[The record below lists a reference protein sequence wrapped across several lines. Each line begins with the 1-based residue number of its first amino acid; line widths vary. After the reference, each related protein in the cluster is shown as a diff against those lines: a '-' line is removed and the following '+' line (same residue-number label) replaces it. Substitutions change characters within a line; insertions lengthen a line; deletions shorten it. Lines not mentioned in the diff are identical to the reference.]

1 MGNNPGGLR
10 HKTALERKD
19 LSRPVR
25 QALRD
30 GVLRSDHTVFDYGC
44 GRGGD
49 VRRLRRLGHKVS
61 GWDPVHAPRGA
72 PVASNV
78 VNLGY
83 VVNVIEDPVERTET
97 LLKAWELAA
106 DVLVVSARLTHDQRR
121 CQETEGYEDGVVTGM
136 GTFQK
141 FFTQSELSAWI
152 AETLGTPGV
161 PAAPGIIY
169 VFREEAEKERFL
181 VRRYGRRLSQPRQLI
196 SYERFEKNKLL
207 LRPLSDFFSERGR
220 LPQPE
225 ELANS
230 EDIAA
235 VFGSL
240 PMAFDVIRR
249 ATDSSAWKEISA
261 ARRDDLLVYLALS
274 RLSGRPVLSKLPSEL
289 QLDIRAHFGAY
300 TRACAEADALLFS
313 AGDKECVATACRESS
328 VGKQTPTALYV
339 HVDALPLL
347 DPVLR
352 VYEGCTRTF
361 IGVIEDANILKLHR
375 VKAQISYLC
384 YPEFEKDPHPA
395 AFDTTVVNLDDFRI
409 FYRRYADSS
418 NPPILH
424 RKEEFVAPDHPDL
437 AKFARLTA
445 QEESKGL
452 YEDSDSIGFRT
463 HWEDLLHSKRLRLRG
478 HRLCT
483 IKATPSEEIDARDET

>member
-1 MGNNPGGLR
+1 MSDSPSGLR

-25 QALRD
+25 QAIRD
-30 GVLRSDHTVFDYGC
+30 GVLQEELRILDYGC

-49 VRRLRRLGHKVS
+49 VRRLRKRGFEVT
-61 GWDPVHAPRGA
+61 GWDPVHAPRGSQ
-72 PVASNV
+72 PPSDI

-83 VVNVIEDPVERTET
+83 VVNVIEDPLERTET
-97 LLKAWELAA
+97 LQKAWSLAEG
-106 DVLVVSARLTHDQRR
+106 VLIVSARLTHDKRR
-121 CQETEGYEDGVVTGM
+121 CQETEDFEDGVLTGT

-152 AETLGTPGV
+152 ASSLETPGI
-161 PAAPGIIY
+161 PAAPGIVY
-169 VFREEAEKERFL
+169 VFRDDADKERFL

-196 SYERFEKNKLL
+196 SYEKYEKHQSLL
-207 LRPLSDFFSERGR
+207 QPLSEFFSQRGR

-225 ELANS
+225 ELSNS
-230 EDIAA
+230 PDLTEI
-235 VFGSL
+235 FGSL
-240 PMAFDVIRR
+240 PMAFDVVRR
-249 ATDSSAWKEISA
+249 ATDAKAWKEISA

-274 RLSGRPVLSKLPSEL
+274 RLSGRPVLSKLPPEL

-300 TRACAEADALLFS
+300 TRACKEADALLFS
-313 AGDKECVATACRESS
+313 AGDKDCISAACRASK

-361 IGVIEDANILKLHR
+361 LGTVEDANILKLHR

-384 YPEFEKDPHPA
+384 YPEFERDPHPA
-395 AFDTTVVNLDDFRI
+395 AFDTIVVNLDEFRI
-409 FYRRYADSS
+409 FYRRYADSD

-424 RKEEFVAPDHPDL
+424 RKEELVAPDHPDR
-437 AKFARLTA
+437 AKFARLTV

-452 YEDSDSIGFRT
+452 YADTDAIGFRS
-463 HWEDLLHSKRLRLRG
+463 HWEALLQGKGLRLRG
-478 HRLCT
+478 HRLC
-483 IKATPSEEIDARDET
+483 KADTGQVPSTPP

>member
-1 MGNNPGGLR
+1 M
-10 HKTALERKD
+10 
-19 LSRPVR
+19 
-25 QALRD
+25 
-30 GVLRSDHTVFDYGC
+30 FDYGC

-49 VRRLRRLGHKVS
+49 VRRLKKLGHEVS
-61 GWDPVHAPRGA
+61 GWDPVHAPRGI
-72 PVASNV
+72 PILSDV

-97 LLKAWELAA
+97 LQKAWALTR
-106 DVLVVSARLTHDQRR
+106 DVLVVSARLTHDKRR
-121 CQETEGYEDGVVTGM
+121 CQDTKEFEDGVVTGI

-152 AETLGTPGV
+152 AESLGTPGV
-161 PAAPGIIY
+161 PAAPGIVY
-169 VFREEAEKERFL
+169 VFRAEADKERFL
-181 VRRYGRRLSQPRQLI
+181 VRRYGRRLTQPRQLI
-196 SYERFEKNKLL
+196 SYEKYEKNQLL
-207 LRPLSDFFSERGR
+207 LEPLSEFFRERGR
-220 LPQPE
+220 LPLPE
-225 ELANS
+225 ELPSSGDLTAL
-230 EDIAA
+230 
-235 VFGSL
+235 FGSV
-240 PMAFDVIRR
+240 PRAFDIIRR
-249 ATDSSAWKEISA
+249 ATDPSAWKEIAA
-261 ARRDDLLVYLALS
+261 ARREDLLVYLALS
-274 RLSGRPVLSKLPSEL
+274 RLSGRPALTKLPPEL

-300 TRACAEADALLFS
+300 TRACKEADALLFS
-313 AGDKECVATACRESS
+313 AGDKECVAAACRASS

-361 IGVIEDANILKLHR
+361 IGMIEDANILKLHR

-384 YPEFEKDPHPA
+384 YPNFEKDPHPA
-395 AFDTTVVNLDDFRI
+395 ADDTTVVNLDDFRI
-409 FYRRYADSS
+409 IYRRYADSL

-424 RKEEFVAPDHPDL
+424 RKEELVAPDHPDR

-445 QEESKGL
+445 QEEAKGL
-452 YEDSDSIGFRT
+452 YEDTDSIGFRT

-483 IKATPSEEIDARDET
+483 LKTSPEGS